1 MSMSRQ
7 KEELARRLLKLA
19 NELLAAE
26 EEEEEEEDPRFIEK
40 IRNLK
45 KMLSK
50 LSSKK
55 KRKLNQYGVG
65 VIKGNN
71 TVEDLVN
78 ALSKVVAG

>member
-1 MSMSRQ
+1 MSRV
-7 KEELARRLLKLA
+7 KEEIARRMLKLA
-19 NELLAAE
+19 SELMAA

-45 KMLSK
+45 KMMSK
-50 LSSKK
+50 LGSKK
-55 KRKLNQYGVG
+55 KRRLNQYGIG

-71 TVEDLVN
+71 TVEDLIN

>member
-1 MSMSRQ
+1 MKDKEKIARQ
-7 KEELARRLLKLA
+7 LLKMASDLVA
-19 NELLAAE
+19 VDEDDDGV
-26 EEEEEEEDPRFIEK
+26 EDPRFIEK

-45 KMLSK
+45 KSMSK

-55 KRKLNQYGVG
+55 KRKLNQYGIG

>member
-1 MSMSRQ
+1 MKQ
-7 KEELARRLLKLA
+7 QELARRLIKMASMLM
-19 NELLAAE
+19 AE
-26 EEEEEEEDPRFIEK
+26 EEETEDPKFIEK

-45 KMLSK
+45 KSMSK

-55 KRKLNQYGVG
+55 KRKLNQYGIG
-65 VIKGNN
+65 VLKGNN